1 MDFVGEVIRLT
12 PLDDRRHLID
22 RGPLVL
28 ADMKIAVETEPD
40 SRQQVAERW
49 GIDQADDHPEEW
61 LDVDV
66 DVTELGKEAPSAAV
80 LSGLVVATTRTS
92 KAAVEVWG
100 PATADKTWPYLVM
113 PWVDFETMGACASG
127 RDGRVSFGGFLFD
140 RDWGWHFDPP
150 TESNGLQVPFTPLLE
165 VPAGAL
171 WATGFTDVPP
181 PAATPRS
188 EWEGI
193 IERSEWKGYIP
204 GRPPVASR

>member
-1 MDFVGEVIRLT
+1 MDFVGGVIRLT

-49 GIDQADDHPEEW
+49 AIDQADDHPDEW
-61 LDVDV
+61 LHVDV
-66 DVTELGKEAPSAAV
+66 EVTDLGKKAPSPDV
-80 LSGLVVATTRTS
+80 LSDLVVAATRTS
-92 KAAVEVWG
+92 NAAVEVWG
-100 PATADKTWPYLVM
+100 PAAADKTWPYLVM
-113 PWVDFETMGACASG
+113 PWVDFETMGACASHRG
-127 RDGRVSFGGFLFD
+127 GRVSFGGFLFD

-165 VPAGAL
+165 VAQGET
-171 WATGFTDVPP
+171 WAMGYTDIAP

-188 EWEGI
+188 EWSSIVEQ
-193 IERSEWKGYIP
+193 SEWKGYIP
-204 GRPPVASR
+204 GRPPVTSA